1 MQLAQKIYFKNSLI
15 SFVNLIG
22 NPSRWAGV
30 EIPSVKTRFISLL
43 TLSCCP
49 AHAVLPKWLFTWQL
63 GLGSLSWKWSE
74 RLFSSCSSWHFKFF
88 ALAKV
93 KFGRQLELTGLSVQS
108 WEERV
113 HWSNKYL
120 LGFSLGLC
128 TVWDD
133 LCEFKCQW
141 RHWPCKSCH
150 QCPII
155 KGVRAAAQHHGR
167 VEVRGAEL
175 MAWWAGGQAVLRSLG
190 CGTCRA
196 RSCLSVTEFIHL
208 LVITS

>member
-15 SFVNLIG
+15 SFVNLIA

-49 AHAVLPKWLFTWQL
+49 AQAVLPKWLFTWQL

-108 WEERV
+108 WEERGLLNFSP
-113 HWSNKYL
+113 WFQQLTLCSCICSRILKSTKWKYHVVFPL
-120 LGFSLGLC
+120 PLWGC
-128 TVWDD
+128 VV
-133 LCEFKCQW
+133 
-141 RHWPCKSCH
+141 R
-150 QCPII
+150 
-155 KGVRAAAQHHGR
+155 VRAQAKGGNSLAVQWL
-167 VEVRGAEL
+167 EL
-175 MAWWAGGQAVLRSLG
+175 CASLP
-190 CGTCRA
+190 RA
-196 RSCLSVTEFIHL
+196 PGSIPG
-208 LVITS
+208 